1 MIDMITANFSH
12 AEMACRCGCGFDPT
26 GDDEFMKMLQQ
37 LRERIGPLPVN
48 SGNRCEEHN
57 KKEGGYPRSAHLQS
71 QGADIQI
78 FGPRALQLIEEAR
91 RIGFNGI
98 GIKQNGPKEKRF
110 IHLDTLKRQALWS
123 Y

>member
-1 MIDMITANFSH
+1 MLDMITANFSY
-12 AEMACRCGCGFDPT
+12 AEMACRCGCGFAPT

-98 GIKQNGPKEKRF
+98 GIKQNGPKEKRVL
-110 IHLDTLKRQALWS
+110 HLDTLIRQGLWI